1 MLAPPFSLCSNVAPH
16 IPAGSA
22 GVRSFVP
29 RLAPRSHPGPPRFQ
43 LGFCC
48 AKTGAA
54 GYRPHL
60 LGLPRKIGRG
70 ISLRET
76 TLCGCP
82 LRGHG
87 FATPH
92 RCFAVPVTAPPRRV
106 PNGKTPALAP
116 IRSHF
121 APRNRAG
128 RSSAPPGPMF
138 CRPRHD
144 SAAPG
149 PQRQNPGACSHSV
162 AFRLRR
168 NRAAGRCP
176 RRGQRARYPIFAP
189 LKCGPA
195 YSRGVCRG
203 TFLCST
209 AGPTLAP
216 RRLLPFGRISLRE
229 TARPVIGPTGADVLP
244 SPSRL
249 RRAGSP
255 TAKPRRLLPFG
266 RISLRETAQPVIGP
280 TGADVLPSPSRLRR
294 AGSPTAKP
302 RRLLPFGRISLR
314 ETARPVVAPAGGN
327 VLATPFSLRSNVAP
341 RSHPGP
347 PRFQSGF
354 CCAKTGGRGRPLS
367 DGRALTKSENII
379 FCASFCHPLRSPYPH
394 CTLPR
399 VRFSGIGQKKKPQR
413 KTAAAVAYHS
423 LFLSFRLCGTRAPAC
438 FVIRIHSPSVSS
450 RGENKKGKRARFP
463 FWLCSERL
471 ISARSAFSLFF
482 AALVPDIA
490 RLIRTHT
497 SLFGTT
503 LPPPP
508 APSRSAFQ

>member
-1 MLAPPFSLCSNVAPH
+1 MLASSFSTRFLLRKNRRSRLPAPLGPLFCRPRH
-16 IPAGSA
+16 GSA
-22 GVRSFVP
+22 
-29 RLAPRSHPGPPRFQ
+29 APGPQRQNPGPPRFQ

-149 PQRQNPGACSHSV
+149 PQRQNPGACSRSV
-162 AFRLRR
+162 AFR
-168 NRAAGRCP
+168 
-176 RRGQRARYPIFAP
+176 
-189 LKCGPA
+189 
-195 YSRGVCRG
+195 S
-203 TFLCST
+203 
-209 AGPTLAP
+209 
-216 RRLLPFGRISLRE
+216 
-229 TARPVIGPTGADVLP
+229 
-244 SPSRL
+244 
-249 RRAGSP
+249 
-255 TAKPRRLLPFG
+255 AKPRGRSSAPPGPMFWPTTLSLCSSAVPRPKPRPSSFSTRFLL
-266 RISLRETAQPVIGP
+266 RKN
-280 TGADVLPSPSRLRR
+280 RR
-294 AGSPTAKP
+294 A
-302 RRLLPFGRISLR
+302 
-314 ETARPVVAPAGGN
+314 RP
-327 VLATPFSLRSNVAP
+327 
-341 RSHPGP
+341 
-347 PRFQSGF
+347 
-354 CCAKTGGRGRPLS
+354 PLS
-367 DGRALTKSENII
+367 DGGALTKSENII
-379 FCASFCHPLRSPYPH
+379 LCASSCHPPRSPYPH
-394 CTLPR
+394 CTLPH

-423 LFLSFRLCGTRAPAC
+423 LFLSFRLCGTRSPAC
-438 FVIRIHSPSVSS
+438 FVIRIHSTSLSS
-450 RGENKKGKRARFP
+450 RGKKKK
-463 FWLCSERL
+463 E
-471 ISARSAFSLFF
+471 SAPAFLFCFAPKGSFLPVLHSLFSLPLTFHVF
-482 AALVPDIA
+482 
-490 RLIRTHT
+490 
-497 SLFGTT
+497 
-503 LPPPP
+503 
-508 APSRSAFQ
+508 

>member
-1 MLAPPFSLCSNVAPH
+1 MLASSFSTRFLLRKNRRSRLPAPLGPLFCRPRHGSAAPGPQRQNPGPPRFQLGFCCAKIGAAGYRPHLLGLPRKSGRGISLRETTLCGCPLRGHGFATPHRYFAVPVTAPPRRAPNGKTPALAPIRSHFACGETAQPVVAPAGGNVLATPFSLRSNVAPH

-29 RLAPRSHPGPPRFQ
+29 RLAPRSHPG
-43 LGFCC
+43 
-48 AKTGAA
+48 
-54 GYRPHL
+54 
-60 LGLPRKIGRG
+60 
-70 ISLRET
+70 
-76 TLCGCP
+76 
-82 LRGHG
+82 
-87 FATPH
+87 
-92 RCFAVPVTAPPRRV
+92 
-106 PNGKTPALAP
+106 
-116 IRSHF
+116 
-121 APRNRAG
+121 
-128 RSSAPPGPMF
+128 
-138 CRPRHD
+138 
-144 SAAPG
+144 
-149 PQRQNPGACSHSV
+149 ACSRSV
-162 AFRLRR
+162 AFRS
-168 NRAAGRCP
+168 AKP
-176 RRGQRARYPIFAP
+176 RWPVT
-189 LKCGPA
+189 GPTFW
-195 YSRGVCRG
+195 VCRAKAG
-203 TFLCST
+203 AAFRCAKPPCAVVRFAAMASPPRT
-209 AGPTLAP
+209 A
-216 RRLLPFGRISLRE
+216 
-229 TARPVIGPTGADVLP
+229 VLP

-249 RRAGSP
+249 RRARPP

-266 RISLRETAQPVIGP
+266 RISPAAKPRGRSLPPPGP
-280 TGADVLPSPSRLRR
+280 MCWPAPLSLCSSAVPRP
-294 AGSPTAKP
+294 KP
-302 RRLLPFGRISLR
+302 RRLPPFGRISLR
-314 ETARPVVAPAGGN
+314 ETALAGHRPHRGRCFG
-327 VLATPFSLRSNVAP
+327 LP
-341 RSHPGP
+341 RFRFAQAWSPGQNP
-347 PRFQSGF
+347 GAPRFQSGF

-450 RGENKKGKRARFP
+450 RRENKKGKRARFP